1 MNFCDAPTSS
11 ASQPATIASPCGFF
25 DFSELD
31 EQERRMSQ
39 KNAMLVRR
47 VLESIYHLVARSWEA
62 RSSSGGSWTF
72 LPPAGEDRIGSS
84 SSSGNYWFQE
94 VPEEGRCA
102 GDTVATLEA
111 PDSGESVPVTPK
123 ATKRHNTA
131 DSTLRTY
138 LRRQWKHSSVEPAAV
153 TFSCDIGSVE
163 LTDSNLLVSPLP
175 PRARSTPPLRGT
187 TWQQGPEADLA
198 AITGRPRPV
207 RVADRRNLHWAP
219 RDGRRGRSGTAPT

>member
-1 MNFCDAPTSS
+1 
-11 ASQPATIASPCGFF
+11 
-25 DFSELD
+25 
-31 EQERRMSQ
+31 MSQ

-47 VLESIYHLVARSWEA
+47 VLESIYHLVARSWES
-62 RSSSGGSWTF
+62 RSSSGGSWTLF
-72 LPPAGEDRIGSS
+72 PPAGEHWTGSS

-94 VPEEGRCA
+94 VPGEDGCA

-138 LRRQWKHSSVEPAAV
+138 LRRQRKHSSVELDAV
-153 TFSCDIGSVE
+153 TFNRDIGSVE
-163 LTDSNLLVSPLP
+163 LTDPKLLVSPPP

-198 AITGRPRPV
+198 ATTARRQLTKYVRKENSGGRDAG
-207 RVADRRNLHWAP
+207 VAPA
-219 RDGRRGRSGTAPT
+219 